1 MSRFLGHGVSMA
13 FRVEKEG
20 VCGHVLI
27 RWGGSPGSKMQPL
40 TFSNAQ
46 IMQVHFHLLP
56 TVISGP
62 FRPPLFHL
70 PARFL
75 NQSDLPLLP
84 PQLPSYSAEFVPG
97 CAGLLHTLTP
107 HCFFSSLLLLFLSP
121 SFRKEVEV
129 AVERTPSLPHLL
141 LYHFEQFHCSYT
153 PLINGP
159 PFFTI
164 HFDRLD

>member
-62 FRPPLFHL
+62 FRPPPFHL

-75 NQSDLPLLP
+75 NQSDLP
-84 PQLPSYSAEFVPG
+84 SYRVIAPNLFQAVP
-97 CAGLLHTLTP
+97 AY
-107 HCFFSSLLLLFLSP
+107 F
-121 SFRKEVEV
+121 
-129 AVERTPSLPHLL
+129 TPSLPTVSSLL
-141 LYHFEQFHCSYT
+141 FSSSFSLHRFEKRSRSPLNALLHFHTFFYT
-153 PLINGP
+153 TLSNSIAR
-159 PFFTI
+159 T
-164 HFDRLD
+164 LL

>member
-1 MSRFLGHGVSMA
+1 VSRIHGRCRDFLAMESRWA

-40 TFSNAQ
+40 TFSQAQ

-62 FRPPLFHL
+62 FRPPLFRL

-75 NQSDLPLLP
+75 NQSDLPLLYRVIAP
-84 PQLPSYSAEFVPG
+84 NWFQAVP
-97 CAGLLHTLTP
+97 AY
-107 HCFFSSLLLLFLSP
+107 F
-121 SFRKEVEV
+121 
-129 AVERTPSLPHLL
+129 TPSLPTVSSLL
-141 LYHFEQFHCSYT
+141 FSSSFSLHRFEKRSRSPLNALLHFHTFFYT
-153 PLINGP
+153 TLSNSIAR
-159 PFFTI
+159 T
-164 HFDRLD
+164 LL